1 MPLDTAWLYSVAIL
15 LMALGALFILAAL
28 LDARSRSRRLRRFTT
43 MTFRPIPRNL
53 LLKMR
58 GEN

>member
-1 MPLDTAWLYSVAIL
+1 MNDWAWLYSVAML
-15 LMALGALFILAAL
+15 LMGLGGLFCLAAL

>member
-1 MPLDTAWLYSVAIL
+1 MNDWAWLYSVAML

-28 LDARSRSRRLRRFTT
+28 LDARSRSRRLRRFAI
-43 MTFRPIPRNL
+43 MTFRTIPRSK

-58 GEN
+58 SLN